1 MLFVFYTIKFW
12 KSPTT
17 PPWKKIKTL
26 GSLKPP
32 GAKGNDRLYT
42 FDVGKVLH
50 HSTLPPLLHL
60 PKALR
65 PSKHQVRRTTSKP
78 GVC

>member
-1 MLFVFYTIKFW
+1 MIDSYTFEVGKVLHH
-12 KSPTT
+12 STLEEDHT
-17 PPWKKIKTL
+17 P

-32 GAKGNDRLYT
+32 PAKRIIGLYT